1 MAGGSVHQDDAP
13 ELANAHEIRITSH
26 GKMNAWV
33 EFALKF
39 FEVTSPHHSVALGV
53 L

>member
-1 MAGGSVHQDDAP
+1 MAETTSDLTAAP
-13 ELANAHEIRITSH
+13 TAHEIRITSH

-39 FEVTSPHHSVALGV
+39 FEVGLRSPSLY
-53 L
+53 

>member
-1 MAGGSVHQDDAP
+1 MEGETRDSSVPQAGTAW
-13 ELANAHEIRITSH
+13 LADAHEIRITSH

-39 FEVTSPHHSVALGV
+39 FEV
-53 L
+53 